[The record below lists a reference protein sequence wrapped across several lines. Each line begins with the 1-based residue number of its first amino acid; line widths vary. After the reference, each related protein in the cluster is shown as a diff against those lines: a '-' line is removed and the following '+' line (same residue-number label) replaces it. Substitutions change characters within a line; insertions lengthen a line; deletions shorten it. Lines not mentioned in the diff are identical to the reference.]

1 MRYHFELAGIRIC
14 ADIPFELH
22 MQEESKEFAGPWS
35 HGGREASGEA
45 SPVDS
50 IHIYLEL
57 KPVDQLP
64 RIHEQGHW
72 AGCHC
77 YQTEDENSLIFY
89 SIEQGGAPY
98 ACARWNGEGTLCEC
112 LYLKG
117 KEYCLNYSRNIWD
130 ILGMEDILL
139 RHSGLLL
146 HSSFIRCQGKAVLF
160 SAPCG
165 TGKSTQAELWEKY
178 EGADIVNGDRAGLRR
193 LGCGWAAFGLPYAGS
208 SGIYR
213 NESAPLAAVILLRQ
227 AKENRLRKLKALEA
241 FPDLYREITVHR
253 WDRNFVSESTEL
265 LLQLLQEIPVYL
277 LECRPDQEAVQL
289 VRDEIFGGNP
299 EYVTFRTKAVKTEV
313 SKTETVETKKYQKG
327 RKNYDTDT
335 CRAARDRISVSE
347 SDKTENSPGRDV

>member
-1 MRYHFELAGIRIC
+1 
-14 ADIPFELH
+14 
-22 MQEESKEFAGPWS
+22 MQEESKEFAGRWS
-35 HGGREASGEA
+35 HVGREDSGEEA
-45 SPVDS
+45 QLDKS
-50 IHIYLEL
+50 HIYLEL

-64 RIHEQGHW
+64 LINKQGHW

-178 EGADIVNGDRAGLRR
+178 EGADIINGDRAGLRR

-289 VRDEIFGGNP
+289 VRDEIFSGNP
-299 EYVTFRTKAVKTEV
+299 ENGTFRTKAAETVV
-313 SKTETVETKKYQKG
+313 SKTETVETKK
-327 RKNYDTDT
+327 
-335 CRAARDRISVSE
+335 ISE
-347 SDKTENSPGRDV
+347 GTEKL

>member
-22 MQEESKEFAGPWS
+22 MQEESKEFAGLWR
-35 HGGREASGEA
+35 HGGREDSGEETRI
-45 SPVDS
+45 DNT
-50 IHIYLEL
+50 HIYLEL
-57 KPVDQLP
+57 KPVNQLP
-64 RIHEQGHW
+64 PINEQGHW
-72 AGCHC
+72 AGCH
-77 YQTEDENSLIFY
+77 YYHAEDGSRLIFY
-89 SIEQGGAPY
+89 SIEQGGVPY
-98 ACARWNGEGTLCEC
+98 ACARWNRGGTSCEC
-112 LYLKG
+112 LYLSG

-146 HSSFIRCQGKAVLF
+146 HSSFIRYRGKAVLF

-178 EGADIVNGDRAGLRR
+178 EGADIINGDRSGLRR
-193 LGCGWAAFGLPYAGS
+193 LDCGWAAFGLPYAGS

-213 NESAPLAAVILLRQ
+213 NENAPLAAVILLRQ
-227 AKENRLRKLKALEA
+227 AEENRLRRMKAVEV

-265 LLQLLQEIPVYL
+265 LLQLLCEIPVYL

-299 EYVTFRTKAVKTEV
+299 GNGTFRTKAVETAV
-313 SKTETVETKKYQKG
+313 SKRETAETKK
-327 RKNYDTDT
+327 
-335 CRAARDRISVSE
+335 ISE
-347 SDKTENSPGRDV
+347 GTEKL

>member
-22 MQEESKEFAGPWS
+22 MQEESKEFAGRWS
-35 HGGREASGEA
+35 HVGREDSGEEA
-45 SPVDS
+45 QLDKS
-50 IHIYLEL
+50 HIYLEL

-64 RIHEQGHW
+64 LINKQGHW
-72 AGCHC
+72 AGCHY

-178 EGADIVNGDRAGLRR
+178 KGADIVNGDRAGLRR
-193 LGCGWAAFGLPYAGS
+193 LDCGWAAFGLPYAGS

-213 NESAPLAAVILLRQ
+213 NESAPLEAVILLRQ
-227 AKENRLRKLKALEA
+227 AEENREAESGGGVSGSLSGDYGTQVGQKLCVRKHRAFAAAAL
-241 FPDLYREITVHR
+241 
-253 WDRNFVSESTEL
+253 
-265 LLQLLQEIPVYL
+265 
-277 LECRPDQEAVQL
+277 
-289 VRDEIFGGNP
+289 
-299 EYVTFRTKAVKTEV
+299 
-313 SKTETVETKKYQKG
+313 
-327 RKNYDTDT
+327 
-335 CRAARDRISVSE
+335 
-347 SDKTENSPGRDV
+347 

>member
-22 MQEESKEFAGPWS
+22 MQEESKEFTGLWS
-35 HGGREASGEA
+35 YVGREDSGEEA
-45 SPVDS
+45 QLDNA
-50 IHIYLEL
+50 HIYLEL

-64 RIHEQGHW
+64 LINKEGHW
-72 AGCHC
+72 AGCHY
-77 YQTEDENSLIFY
+77 YQTEDENSLVFY

-98 ACARWNGEGTLCEC
+98 ACTRWNREGTLCEC
-112 LYLKG
+112 LYLNG

-130 ILGMEDILL
+130 ILGMEDVLL

-146 HSSFIRCQGKAVLF
+146 HSSFIRYRGKAVLF
-160 SAPCG
+160 TAPCG

-178 EGADIVNGDRAGLRR
+178 EGADIINGDRAGIRHLD
-193 LGCGWAAFGLPYAGS
+193 CGWAAFGLPYAGS

-213 NESAPLAAVILLRQ
+213 NENAPLAAVILLRQ
-227 AKENRLRKLKALEA
+227 AEENRLRRMKAVEA

-265 LLQLLQEIPVYL
+265 LLQLLCEIPVYL

-289 VRDEIFGGNP
+289 VRDEIFGRSP
-299 EYVTFRTKAVKTEV
+299 EDGIFATEAEEKPA
-313 SKTETVETKKYQKG
+313 SRTETAETK
-327 RKNYDTDT
+327 N
-335 CRAARDRISVSE
+335 ISE
-347 SDKTENSPGRDV
+347 GTEIL

>member
-22 MQEESKEFAGPWS
+22 MQEESKEFVKLWS
-35 HGGREASGEA
+35 HGDREDSGEEA
-45 SPVDS
+45 RIDNT
-50 IHIYLEL
+50 HIYLEL
-57 KPVDQLP
+57 KPVDQLSQ
-64 RIHEQGHW
+64 INEQGHW
-72 AGCHC
+72 AGCHY
-77 YQTEDENSLIFY
+77 YQAEDGNSLIFY
-89 SIEQGGAPY
+89 SIEQGGVPY
-98 ACARWNGEGTLCEC
+98 ACARWNREGTLCEC
-112 LYLKG
+112 LYLSG

-146 HSSFIRCQGKAVLF
+146 HSSFIRYRGKAVLF

-178 EGADIVNGDRAGLRR
+178 EGADIINGDRSGLRR
-193 LGCGWAAFGLPYAGS
+193 LDRGWTVFGLPYAGS

-213 NESAPLAAVILLRQ
+213 NENAPLAAVILLRQ
-227 AKENRLRKLKALEA
+227 AEENRLRRMKAVEA

-265 LLQLLQEIPVYL
+265 LQQLLCEIPVYL

-299 EYVTFRTKAVKTEV
+299 GNGTFRTKAVETAV
-313 SKTETVETKKYQKG
+313 SKRETAETKK
-327 RKNYDTDT
+327 
-335 CRAARDRISVSE
+335 ISE
-347 SDKTENSPGRDV
+347 GTERL

>member
-1 MRYHFELAGIRIC
+1 MRYHFQLAGIRIC

-22 MQEESKEFAGPWS
+22 MQEESKEFTGLWS
-35 HGGREASGEA
+35 YVGREDSGEEA
-45 SPVDS
+45 QLDNT
-50 IHIYLEL
+50 HIYLEL

-64 RIHEQGHW
+64 LINKEGHW
-72 AGCHC
+72 AGCHY

-89 SIEQGGAPY
+89 SIEQGGTPH
-98 ACARWNGEGTLCEC
+98 ACARWNQEGTLCEC

-178 EGADIVNGDRAGLRR
+178 EGADIINGDRSGLRR

-241 FPDLYREITVHR
+241 FPDLYREVTVHR
-253 WDRNFVSESTEL
+253 WDRKFVSESTEL

-289 VRDEIFGGNP
+289 VRDEIFGRSP
-299 EYVTFRTKAVKTEV
+299 EDGIFATEAEEKPA
-313 SKTETVETKKYQKG
+313 SRTETTKT
-327 RKNYDTDT
+327 KN
-335 CRAARDRISVSE
+335 ISE
-347 SDKTENSPGRDV
+347 GTEIL

>member
-64 RIHEQGHW
+64 LIHEQGHW

-178 EGADIVNGDRAGLRR
+178 EGADIINGDRAGLRR

-241 FPDLYREITVHR
+241 FPDLYREVTVHR
-253 WDRNFVSESTEL
+253 WDRKFVSESTEL

-289 VRDEIFGGNP
+289 VRDEIFGRSP
-299 EYVTFRTKAVKTEV
+299 EDGIFATEAEEKPA
-313 SKTETVETKKYQKG
+313 SRTETTKT
-327 RKNYDTDT
+327 KN
-335 CRAARDRISVSE
+335 ISE
-347 SDKTENSPGRDV
+347 GTEIL

>member
-1 MRYHFELAGIRIC
+1 M
-14 ADIPFELH
+14 
-22 MQEESKEFAGPWS
+22 
-35 HGGREASGEA
+35 
-45 SPVDS
+45 
-50 IHIYLEL
+50 

-64 RIHEQGHW
+64 LINKQGHW
-72 AGCHC
+72 AGCHY

-146 HSSFIRCQGKAVLF
+146 HSSFIRYRGKAVLF

-165 TGKSTQAELWEKY
+165 TGKSTQAELWKKY
-178 EGADIVNGDRAGLRR
+178 EGADIINGDRSGLRR
-193 LGCGWAAFGLPYAGS
+193 LDCGWMVFGLPYAGS

-213 NESAPLAAVILLRQ
+213 NESAPLEAVILLRQ
-227 AKENRLRKLKALEA
+227 AEENRLRRLKAVEA

-265 LLQLLQEIPVYL
+265 LQQLLCEIPVYL

-299 EYVTFRTKAVKTEV
+299 QNGTFRTKAV
-313 SKTETVETKKYQKG
+313 ETKK
-327 RKNYDTDT
+327 
-335 CRAARDRISVSE
+335 ISE
-347 SDKTENSPGRDV
+347 GTEKL

>member
-64 RIHEQGHW
+64 LIHEQGHW

-117 KEYCLNYSRNIWD
+117 KEYCLNYSRNIWCFT
-130 ILGMEDILL
+130 
-139 RHSGLLL
+139 LLL
-146 HSSFIRCQGKAVLF
+146 SGAREKLF
-160 SAPCG
+160 CFPLPAARENLRRRNC
-165 TGKSTQAELWEKY
+165 GKSMRE
-178 EGADIVNGDRAGLRR
+178 R
-193 LGCGWAAFGLPYAGS
+193 
-208 SGIYR
+208 
-213 NESAPLAAVILLRQ
+213 IL
-227 AKENRLRKLKALEA
+227 
-241 FPDLYREITVHR
+241 
-253 WDRNFVSESTEL
+253 
-265 LLQLLQEIPVYL
+265 
-277 LECRPDQEAVQL
+277 
-289 VRDEIFGGNP
+289 
-299 EYVTFRTKAVKTEV
+299 
-313 SKTETVETKKYQKG
+313 
-327 RKNYDTDT
+327 
-335 CRAARDRISVSE
+335 
-347 SDKTENSPGRDV
+347 

>member
-89 SIEQGGAPY
+89 SIEQSGAPY

-146 HSSFIRCQGKAVLF
+146 HSSFIRYRGKAVLF

-178 EGADIVNGDRAGLRR
+178 EGADIINGDRSGLRR
-193 LGCGWAAFGLPYAGS
+193 LDCGWAAFGLPYAGS

-213 NESAPLAAVILLRQ
+213 NENAPLAAVILLRQ
-227 AKENRLRKLKALEA
+227 AEENRLRRMKAVEV

-265 LLQLLQEIPVYL
+265 LLQLLREIPVYL
-277 LECRPDQEAVQL
+277 LECRPDREAVQL
-289 VRDEIFGGNP
+289 VRDEIFGRSP
-299 EYVTFRTKAVKTEV
+299 EDGKFATE
-313 SKTETVETKKYQKG
+313 SG
-327 RKNYDTDT
+327 
-335 CRAARDRISVSE
+335 E
-347 SDKTENSPGRDV
+347 SRL

>member
-22 MQEESKEFAGPWS
+22 MQEESKEFAGRWS
-35 HGGREASGEA
+35 HVGREDSGEEA
-45 SPVDS
+45 QLDKA
-50 IHIYLEL
+50 HIYLEL

-64 RIHEQGHW
+64 LINKQGHW
-72 AGCHC
+72 AGCHY

-98 ACARWNGEGTLCEC
+98 ACASWNREGTLCEC
-112 LYLKG
+112 LYLNG

-130 ILGMEDILL
+130 ILGMEDVLL

-146 HSSFIRCQGKAVLF
+146 HASFIRCQGKAVLF

-178 EGADIVNGDRAGLRR
+178 EGADIINGDRSGLRR
-193 LGCGWAAFGLPYAGS
+193 LGCGWMAFGLPYAGS

-213 NESAPLAAVILLRQ
+213 NESEPLAAVILLRQ
-227 AKENRLRKLKALEA
+227 AKENRLRKLKVLEA
-241 FPDLYREITVHR
+241 FPDLYREVMVHR
-253 WDRNFVSESTEL
+253 WDRKFVSESTEL

-277 LECRPDQEAVQL
+277 LECRPDREAVQL
-289 VRDEIFGGNP
+289 VRDEIFGRSP
-299 EYVTFRTKAVKTEV
+299 EEGIFATEAEEKPT
-313 SKTETVETKKYQKG
+313 SKTETAKTK
-327 RKNYDTDT
+327 N
-335 CRAARDRISVSE
+335 ISE
-347 SDKTENSPGRDV
+347 GTEIL

>member
-22 MQEESKEFAGPWS
+22 MQEESKEFAVRWNYGD
-35 HGGREASGEA
+35 REDSGEE
-45 SPVDS
+45 DQLDNT
-50 IHIYLEL
+50 HIYLEL

-64 RIHEQGHW
+64 LINKQGHW
-72 AGCHC
+72 AGCHY

-89 SIEQGGAPY
+89 SIEQGGDPY
-98 ACARWNGEGTLCEC
+98 ACARWNREGTLCEC
-112 LYLKG
+112 LYLNG

-130 ILGMEDILL
+130 ILGMEDVLL
-139 RHSGLLL
+139 RHFGLLL
-146 HSSFIRCQGKAVLF
+146 HASFIRCQGKAVLF

-178 EGADIVNGDRAGLRR
+178 EGADIINGDRAGLRR

-241 FPDLYREITVHR
+241 FPDLYREVTVHR
-253 WDRNFVSESTEL
+253 WDRKFVSESTEL

-289 VRDEIFGGNP
+289 VRDEIFGRSP
-299 EYVTFRTKAVKTEV
+299 EDGIFATEAEEKPA
-313 SKTETVETKKYQKG
+313 SRTETAKTK
-327 RKNYDTDT
+327 N
-335 CRAARDRISVSE
+335 ISE
-347 SDKTENSPGRDV
+347 GTEIL

>member
-22 MQEESKEFAGPWS
+22 MQEESKEFAGRWS
-35 HGGREASGEA
+35 HVGREDSGEEA
-45 SPVDS
+45 QLDKS
-50 IHIYLEL
+50 HIYLEL

-64 RIHEQGHW
+64 LINKQGHW

-98 ACARWNGEGTLCEC
+98 ACARWNREGTLCEC
-112 LYLKG
+112 LYLNG

-130 ILGMEDILL
+130 ILGMEDVLL

-146 HSSFIRCQGKAVLF
+146 HASFIRCQGKAVLF

-213 NESAPLAAVILLRQ
+213 NESAPLAAVILLSQ
-227 AKENRLRKLKALEA
+227 AKENRLRRLKAFEA
-241 FPDLYREITVHR
+241 FPDLYREVMVHR
-253 WDRNFVSESTEL
+253 WDRKFVSESTEL

-289 VRDEIFGGNP
+289 VRDEIFGRSP
-299 EYVTFRTKAVKTEV
+299 EDGKSATE
-313 SKTETVETKKYQKG
+313 SG
-327 RKNYDTDT
+327 
-335 CRAARDRISVSE
+335 E
-347 SDKTENSPGRDV
+347 SRL

>member
-1 MRYHFELAGIRIC
+1 MRYHFELAGISIC

-22 MQEESKEFAGPWS
+22 MQEESKEFAGVWPDD
-35 HGGREASGEA
+35 GGKTIE
-45 SPVDS
+45 DS
-50 IHIYLEL
+50 NADIYLEL

-64 RIHEQGHW
+64 LIHEQGRW
-72 AGCHC
+72 AGCHY
-77 YQTEDENSLIFY
+77 YQAEDGNSLIFY
-89 SIEQGGAPY
+89 SIEQGGVPY
-98 ACARWNGEGTLCEC
+98 ACARWNREGTLCEC
-112 LYLKG
+112 LYLSG

-146 HSSFIRCQGKAVLF
+146 HSSFIRYRGKAVLF

-178 EGADIVNGDRAGLRR
+178 EGADIINGDRSGLRR
-193 LGCGWAAFGLPYAGS
+193 LDRGWTVFGLPYAGS

-213 NESAPLAAVILLRQ
+213 NENAPLAAVILLRQ
-227 AKENRLRKLKALEA
+227 AEENRLRRMKAVEA

-265 LLQLLQEIPVYL
+265 LLQLLCEIPVYL

-289 VRDEIFGGNP
+289 VRDEIFSGNP
-299 EYVTFRTKAVKTEV
+299 ENGTFRTKAAETVV
-313 SKTETVETKKYQKG
+313 SKTETVETKK
-327 RKNYDTDT
+327 
-335 CRAARDRISVSE
+335 ISE
-347 SDKTENSPGRDV
+347 GTEKL

>member
-22 MQEESKEFAGPWS
+22 MQEESKEFAGRWS
-35 HGGREASGEA
+35 HVGREDSGEEA
-45 SPVDS
+45 QLDKS
-50 IHIYLEL
+50 HIYLEL

-64 RIHEQGHW
+64 LINKQGHW
-72 AGCHC
+72 AGCHY

-98 ACARWNGEGTLCEC
+98 ACTRWNREGTSCEC
-112 LYLKG
+112 LYLSG

-178 EGADIVNGDRAGLRR
+178 EGADIINGDRAGLRR

-241 FPDLYREITVHR
+241 FPDLYREVTVHR
-253 WDRNFVSESTEL
+253 WDRKFVSESTEL

-289 VRDEIFGGNP
+289 VRDEIFGRSP
-299 EYVTFRTKAVKTEV
+299 EDGIFATEAEEKPA
-313 SKTETVETKKYQKG
+313 SRTETTKT
-327 RKNYDTDT
+327 KN
-335 CRAARDRISVSE
+335 ISE
-347 SDKTENSPGRDV
+347 GTEIL

>member
-22 MQEESKEFAGPWS
+22 MQEESKEFAGRWS
-35 HGGREASGEA
+35 HVGREDSGEEA
-45 SPVDS
+45 QLDKS
-50 IHIYLEL
+50 HIYLEL

-64 RIHEQGHW
+64 LINKQGHW
-72 AGCHC
+72 AGCHY

-98 ACARWNGEGTLCEC
+98 ACTRWNREGTSCEC
-112 LYLKG
+112 LYLSG

-139 RHSGLLL
+139 RHFGLLL
-146 HSSFIRCQGKAVLF
+146 HASFIRCQGKAVLF

-178 EGADIVNGDRAGLRR
+178 EGADIINGDRAGLRR

-241 FPDLYREITVHR
+241 FPDLYREVTVHR
-253 WDRNFVSESTEL
+253 WDRKFVSESTEL

-289 VRDEIFGGNP
+289 VRDEIFGRSP
-299 EYVTFRTKAVKTEV
+299 EDGIFATEAEEKPA
-313 SKTETVETKKYQKG
+313 SRTETTKT
-327 RKNYDTDT
+327 KN
-335 CRAARDRISVSE
+335 ISE
-347 SDKTENSPGRDV
+347 GTEIL

>member
-22 MQEESKEFAGPWS
+22 MQEESKEFAGRWS
-35 HGGREASGEA
+35 HVGREDSGEEA
-45 SPVDS
+45 QLDKS
-50 IHIYLEL
+50 HIYLEL

-64 RIHEQGHW
+64 LINKQGHW
-72 AGCHC
+72 AGCHY
-77 YQTEDENSLIFY
+77 YQTEDENSLVFY
-89 SIEQGGAPY
+89 SIEQGGAPH
-98 ACARWNGEGTLCEC
+98 ACARWNREGTLCEC
-112 LYLKG
+112 LYLNG

-139 RHSGLLL
+139 RHFGLLL
-146 HSSFIRCQGKAVLF
+146 HASFIRCQGKAVLF

-178 EGADIVNGDRAGLRR
+178 EGADIINGDRAGLRR

-227 AKENRLRKLKALEA
+227 AKENCLRKLKALEA

-289 VRDEIFGGNP
+289 VRDEIFGRSP
-299 EYVTFRTKAVKTEV
+299 EDGIFATEAEEKPA
-313 SKTETVETKKYQKG
+313 SRTETTKT
-327 RKNYDTDT
+327 KN
-335 CRAARDRISVSE
+335 ISE
-347 SDKTENSPGRDV
+347 GTEIL